1 MQLRYISMFV
11 LFGAHYRP
19 EWAPWAFIPGPQPT
33 NGPEERAQNPAHLV
47 GWVGLG
53 YGLCGLLR
61 GLRAGERI
69 SLGIPYVGIICLFQS
84 HPFIRS

>member
-11 LFGAHYRP
+11 LFGAYYG
-19 EWAPWAFIPGPQPT
+19 A

-61 GLRAGERI
+61 GRRAGERI
-69 SLGIPYVGIICLFQS
+69 SLGIPYVGIVCLFQS
-84 HPFIRS
+84 HHFIRS